1 MEVTGIPLLSNKYP
15 VTMDL
20 WPLEAKEF
28 NKIYE
33 FYDNLKA
40 GRFTTTK
47 CKKCGHVAYPPRII
61 CPECYSEELEYIDL
75 PKKGKVIVFTEQLRG
90 VPLGFEAPL
99 IHAWIDL
106 GVNSPLKRI
115 LSRIINCS
123 AGQLKEGDEVQFVVF
138 DVPAH
143 PIEIKKETI
152 TAERVFFAFEPVAK
166 KAND

>member
-1 MEVTGIPLLSNKYP
+1 
-15 VTMDL
+15 MDL

-28 NKIYE
+28 NKIYQ

-47 CKKCGHVAYPPRII
+47 CNKCGHVAYPPRII

-99 IHAWIDL
+99 VHAWIDL

-152 TAERVFFAFEPVAK
+152 MAKRVFFAFEPVAK
-166 KAND
+166 